1 MIDVLII
8 GAGPSGA
15 VAAALLV
22 QRGFKVL
29 VLEKQAFP
37 RFSIGESLLAQS
49 LELLEQAGML
59 EAVHAA
65 GFQYKNG
72 AAFAHNGRYV
82 TFNFAEK
89 SSPGPGY
96 TFQVIRADFDQLLI
110 TQAQRMGAQ
119 VRFEA
124 EIVSATFGAEGPVVT
139 ARNRSGAEEIFRPR
153 FVLDASGF
161 GRTLPRLLDLEQ
173 PTNLPVRCALYT
185 QVHDHIPSGDFD
197 RQKIL
202 ITTHPRHRDVW
213 YWLIPFSNGV
223 ASMGVVAT
231 PELLENYPGSHDDR
245 LWALHRE
252 VPALQKL
259 LANASQLFPAGQLK
273 GYSAKVKRMY
283 GDGYA
288 LLGNA
293 AEFLDPVFSS
303 GVTIALKSAHLAANV
318 LARQLAG
325 ERVDW
330 ASEFEEPLK
339 IGVETFRAFVEG
351 WYDGSLQDVIY
362 YERRDET
369 VSRYICSVLA
379 GYAWDTRNPYVGKAK
394 QRLHVLAQFCRET
407 AGAPAVEPA

>member
-22 QRGFKVL
+22 QRGYKVL
-29 VLEKQAFP
+29 VLEKQNFP

-49 LELLEQAGML
+49 LELLDQAGML
-59 EAVHAA
+59 KTVHAA

-72 AAFAHNGRYV
+72 AAFAHEDRHV
-82 TFNFAEK
+82 AFNFAEK

-110 TQAQRMGAQ
+110 EEAQRKGAE
-119 VRFEA
+119 VRFET
-124 EIVSATFGAEGPVVT
+124 EIVSASFGADGPLIT
-139 ARNRSGAEEIFRPR
+139 ARNRSGAEQILRPR

-173 PTNLPVRCALYT
+173 PTNMPVRCALYT
-185 QVHDHIPSGDFD
+185 QVHDRIPSGAFD

-213 YWLIPFSNGV
+213 YWLIPFSNGI

-231 PELLENYPGSHDDR
+231 PELLERYPGSHDDR

-252 VPALQKL
+252 VPALEKL
-259 LANASQLFPAGQLK
+259 LANATQLFPAGQLK
-273 GYSAKVKRMY
+273 GYSAKVKHMH

-303 GVTIALKSAHLAANV
+303 GVTIALKSAHLAASV
-318 LARQLAG
+318 LARQLRG
-325 ERVDW
+325 EAVDW
-330 ASEFEEPLK
+330 TREFEQPLK
-339 IGVETFRAFVEG
+339 LGVETFRGFVEG

-362 YERRDET
+362 HERRDPR
-369 VSRYICSVLA
+369 VSRYICSILA
-379 GYAWDTRNPYVGKAK
+379 GYAWDTNNPYVGKAK
-394 QRLHVLAQFCRET
+394 QRLHTLAQLCREGAGT
-407 AGAPAVEPA
+407 AAAVTA